1 VEVAVLLENL
11 SYIEVEQ
18 YLKSKET
25 ILIPVGSVEQHSPYG
40 LIGTDF
46 IAAEGV
52 AREVGKRM
60 ELLVAPTINYG
71 VSPHHMHFKGSATL
85 SPTTFMNVVMD
96 VALSFVHHG
105 FRRIIFVN
113 GHGGNKSAVETAVQ
127 EMKMSGTPGQFIL
140 AAWYEGLKETD
151 LVQELFQGQDGS
163 HATPSE
169 VSVTRLLRPDV
180 FDNKITEPRNVETP
194 DYYWPLTSEE
204 MRKVFPDG
212 RMCSA
217 PWLASVEKG
226 RLIMDLAVET
236 LMEKIDA
243 AHRITI
249 LE

>member
-1 VEVAVLLENL
+1 
-11 SYIEVEQ
+11 
-18 YLKSKET
+18 
-25 ILIPVGSVEQHSPYG
+25 
-40 LIGTDF
+40 
-46 IAAEGV
+46 V

-71 VSPHHMHFKGSATL
+71 ISPHHMGFKGSATL
-85 SPTTFMNVVMD
+85 SPATFLNVVKD

-105 FRRIIFVN
+105 FRRIIFIN
-113 GHGGNKSAVETAVQ
+113 GHGGNKSAIETAMQ
-127 EMKMSGTPGQFIL
+127 EMKMGGTPGQFVL

-169 VSVTRLLRPDV
+169 VSVTQLLRPDV
-180 FDNKITEPRNVETP
+180 FENKTTVVKEVETP
-194 DYYWPLTSEE
+194 DYYWPLTSGE

-217 PWLASVEKG
+217 PWLATAEKG
-226 RLIMDLAVET
+226 RLIMELAVES
-236 LMEKIDA
+236 LMEKIDSA
-243 AHRITI
+243 LQINL

>member
-1 VEVAVLLENL
+1 MLLENL

-18 YLKSKET
+18 YLNSKET

-71 VSPHHMHFKGSATL
+71 VSPHHMDFKGSATL
-85 SPTTFMNVVMD
+85 SPTTFINVVKD

-113 GHGGNKSAVETAVQ
+113 GHGGNKSAIETAMQ
-127 EMKMSGTPGQFIL
+127 EMKMSGTPGQFVL

-169 VSVTRLLRPDV
+169 VSITKLLRPDV
-180 FDNKITEPRNVETP
+180 FDNKIRTTAVNKLERNP
-194 DYYWPLTSEE
+194 NL
-204 MRKVFPDG
+204 
-212 RMCSA
+212 
-217 PWLASVEKG
+217 
-226 RLIMDLAVET
+226 MDKSIVPFIYLNFW
-236 LMEKIDA
+236 IY
-243 AHRITI
+243 
-249 LE
+249 